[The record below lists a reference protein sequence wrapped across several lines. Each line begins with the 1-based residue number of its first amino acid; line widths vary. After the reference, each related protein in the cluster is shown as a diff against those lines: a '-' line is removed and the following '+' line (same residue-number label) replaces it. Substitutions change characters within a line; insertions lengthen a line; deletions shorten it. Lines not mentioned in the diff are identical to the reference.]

1 VETTCS
7 SLIALS
13 NRDEFL
19 DRPTASAHF
28 WPDPHN
34 EVLAPCD
41 LARDERG
48 TWIGVSKSGKFA
60 ALLNFHEE
68 DSAKVVGEISR
79 GKFPKDFL
87 ASAQP
92 TIDWIRKTRASYGD
106 TLEKAGGFTLVCGE
120 VHSDN
125 VNLSL
130 FSNRPNNKDQLFGEH
145 EKTVCISN
153 ALMHQE
159 WPKVE
164 LGKKLLTEA
173 IDRSMEENWTQD
185 VLIEHLF
192 GILSTDTY
200 PRESSD
206 LIHDLRKSI
215 FIPKIPLKT
224 ALGEAYGTRTQTV
237 ILVKRSGEIKYI
249 EKNVLNGATEDFSLL
264 VN

>member
-1 VETTCS
+1 M
-7 SLIALS
+7 IALS

-19 DRPTASAHF
+19 DRPTANAHF

-68 DSAKVVGEISR
+68 NSEKIVGEISR

-87 ASAQP
+87 SSGQP
-92 TIDWIRKTRASYGD
+92 TIEWIRKTRDSYGD
-106 TLEKAGGFTLVCGE
+106 TLDRAGGFTLVCGE

-130 FSNRPNNKDQLFGEH
+130 FSNRPNNKDQLFDEH
-145 EKTVCISN
+145 EKTICISN

-159 WPKVE
+159 WPKVG

-173 IDRSMEENWTQD
+173 IDRSTEEKWSQD
-185 VLIEHLF
+185 VLIERLF
-192 GILSTDTY
+192 EILSTDTY
-200 PRESSD
+200 PKESTD
-206 LIHDLRKSI
+206 MIHDLRKSI
-215 FIPKIPLKT
+215 FIPKLAVKT

-237 ILVKRSGEIKYI
+237 ILVKRSGGVKYI
-249 EKNVLNGATEDFSLL
+249 ERNVLNGATEEFDLL
-264 VN
+264 